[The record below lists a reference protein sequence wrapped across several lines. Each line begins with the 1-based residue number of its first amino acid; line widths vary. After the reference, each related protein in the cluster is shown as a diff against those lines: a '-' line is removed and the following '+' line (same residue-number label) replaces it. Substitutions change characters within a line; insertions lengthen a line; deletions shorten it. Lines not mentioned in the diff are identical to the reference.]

1 MSKSKGMVARSLRKE
16 AAKQEALASL
26 WVIPPTR
33 EEHLSK
39 AHSLRE
45 QAKALFS

>member
-1 MSKSKGMVARSLRKE
+1 MSKSNGAIARSLRKE

-33 EEHLSK
+33 EEHEEK
-39 AHSLRE
+39 ARSLRE